1 MSRVDQ
7 KTKEK
12 SVTNVSVD
20 EMARHAKDAA
30 AFLKLMANPHRLMI
44 LCHLIEKELSVS
56 ELNAH
61 LPISQSAL
69 SQHLAMLRKSGLVSF
84 RRDQQTVYY
93 RLASPEVEA
102 IVNELYQQFCV
113 GDE

>member
-7 KTKEK
+7 KSPEDPATNL
-12 SVTNVSVD
+12 SVE
-20 EMARHAKDAA
+20 EMAQHATEAA
-30 AFLKLMANPHRLMI
+30 NFLKLMANPHRLMI
-44 LCHLIEKELSVS
+44 MCHLIEQEFSVS

-93 RLASPEVEA
+93 RLASSEVEA
-102 IVNELYQQFCV
+102 IVHELYQQFCV
-113 GDE
+113 PGE